1 MTDNTQPEAL
11 RLAEQYDYGD
21 PVAYSNIWRAAVCTE
36 LRRLH
41 AENERLSCLCDKW
54 NSECDEFREDN
65 KRLAALVEAQQRAR
79 IAELEAQL
87 EAAVAGG
94 VQALSAAPKPTCGKC
109 KGLGYYDEGHEYEDG
124 TMGGGNYVDCE
135 RCKPV
140 YREKLPDGKRCLH
153 GCHKSE
159 PCHTAP

>member
-1 MTDNTQPEAL
+1 MTDKTQPEAL
-11 RLAEQYDYGD
+11 WLADALHG
-21 PVAYSNIWRAAVCTE
+21 AVQMYPQTSEDEPGGYCTE
-36 LRRLH
+36 QDQLMDD
-41 AENERLSCLCDKW
+41 AATALC
-54 NSECDEFREDN
+54 
-65 KRLAALVEAQQRAR
+65 VQHAR
-79 IAELEAQL
+79 IAELEAEL
-87 EAAVAGG
+87 EAVGAGG

-109 KGLGYYDEGHEYEDG
+109 KGLGYYDEGHENEDG

-153 GCHKSE
+153 SCHKSE